1 MSNSE
6 TPTLASKGV
15 KLSLQERVG
24 IIEVDNAFATA
35 KITTHG
41 GCVLS
46 FIPKLP
52 ANTQDLLWVSPTA
65 VYSGEKPIRG
75 GIPICWPWFGAHPTE
90 DEKPAHGFVRNNV
103 WQLDE
108 VNTLESGA
116 TEIVLS
122 FESTPEAWVIWPH
135 YFQLELKIEVGE
147 QLSLSLSTT
156 NLSDEEMVLTEAF
169 HTYFNIE
176 NANELNISGLDKSRH
191 LDKLTHAAEEIH
203 TGNLVLKP
211 PMDSVYLD
219 QTADIIIEDKGHNR
233 QIKMTKQSSGSAVVW
248 NPGPETV
255 KGFGD
260 IPDDQ
265 WSTFACVEAGN
276 IFDNAIRLQKDEK
289 HSFNMQL
296 SNIAS

>member
-1 MSNSE
+1 MSNS
-6 TPTLASKGV
+6 TKPSLASKGV

-24 IIEVDNAFATA
+24 IIEVENAFATA

-41 GCVLS
+41 GSVLS
-46 FIPKLP
+46 FIPKSP
-52 ANTQDLLWVSPTA
+52 ANAQDLLWVSPTA

-103 WQLDE
+103 WQLEE

-116 TEIVLS
+116 TEVILS
-122 FESTPEAWVIWPH
+122 FESTPEAWVIWPY

-147 QLSLSLSTT
+147 ALTLTLTTT
-156 NLSDEEMVLTEAF
+156 NLSDDVMPLTEAF
-169 HTYFNIE
+169 HTYFNVK
-176 NANELNISGLDKSRH
+176 NANELNIIGLDNSRH
-191 LDKLTHAAEEIH
+191 LDKLSNATETLH
-203 TGNLVLKP
+203 TGNLVLTP

-219 QTADIIIEDKGHNR
+219 QTADVIIEDKGHNR
-233 QIKMTKQSSGSAVVW
+233 QIKMTKQASNSAVVW

-255 KGFGD
+255 KGFAD

-265 WSTFACVEAGN
+265 WSTFVCVEAGN
-276 IFDNAIRLQKDEK
+276 IFDNAVSISKGEK
-289 HSFNMQL
+289 HSLVMKL
-296 SNIAS
+296 SNLTP